1 MIRSLPAL
9 VVLGCLVACG
19 GGSPPP
25 ALVPETTPSAI
36 PTTSSTDVPTSATA
50 AVGTGVAALP
60 SSVPST
66 VPSANPGTD
75 TAKGSADFPLPKD
88 AGAPSAAPGGGGK
101 ISVYQ
106 VPRGRDVVVTE
117 VKDALKQGG
126 WTLVKDD
133 PSPSG
138 RAIRLEAKKGDKTY
152 KVSFTG
158 DATKTAL
165 ILTSP

>member
-19 GGSPPP
+19 GGSSPP
-25 ALVPETTPSAI
+25 ALVPETTPSAV

-50 AVGTGVAALP
+50 AASTGVAALP
-60 SSVPST
+60 TSAPSAPPST
-66 VPSANPGTD
+66 DPGK
-75 TAKGSADFPLPKD
+75 ASADFPLPKD
-88 AGAPSAAPGGGGK
+88 AGAPAAAPGGGGK

-106 VPRGRDVVVTE
+106 VPRGRDVVVAE

-138 RAIRLEAKKGDKTY
+138 RAIRLEVKKGDRTY

>member
-1 MIRSLPAL
+1 MIRSIPAL

-19 GGSPPP
+19 SGSPPP
-25 ALVPETTPSAI
+25 ALVPETTPSAT
-36 PTTSSTDVPTSATA
+36 PTTSSTDVPSSATA
-50 AVGTGVAALP
+50 AVGTAAAALP
-60 SSVPST
+60 SSVPT
-66 VPSANPGTD
+66 TAPATD
-75 TAKGSADFPLPKD
+75 PAKGSADFPLPKD
-88 AGAPSAAPGGGGK
+88 AGSPSAAPGGGGK

-126 WTLVKDD
+126 WTLAKDD

-158 DATKTAL
+158 DASKTAL

>member
-1 MIRSLPAL
+1 MIRTLPAL

-19 GGSPPP
+19 GGSSPP

-50 AVGTGVAALP
+50 AASTGVAALP
-60 SSVPST
+60 SAIPSA
-66 VPSANPGTD
+66 VPSADPGK
-75 TAKGSADFPLPKD
+75 ASAEFPLPKD

-106 VPRGRDVVVTE
+106 VPRGRDVVAAE
-117 VKDALKQGG
+117 VRDALKQSGF
-126 WTLVKDD
+126 TLVKDD

>member
-9 VVLGCLVACG
+9 AVLGCLVACG

-60 SSVPST
+60 SS